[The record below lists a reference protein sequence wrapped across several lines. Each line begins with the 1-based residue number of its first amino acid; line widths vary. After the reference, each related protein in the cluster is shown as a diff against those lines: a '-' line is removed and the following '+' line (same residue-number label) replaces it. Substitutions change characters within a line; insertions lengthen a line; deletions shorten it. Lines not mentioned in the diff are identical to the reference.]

1 MELFRKLNKKDQKAY
16 KQYRLLVKARIYKQN
31 RDVMAQ
37 LDRLERIDKLE
48 ETYLH
53 VEDDYMRQLA
63 KWEVGGPVDNASGSG
78 GDMDGDEEMRDA
90 DDGHGGRPKKRVRK

>member
-1 MELFRKLNKKDQKAY
+1 MALFHKLNKKDQKAY

-53 VEDDYMRQLA
+53 VEDDYLRQLA
-63 KWEVGGPVDNASGSG
+63 KWETGGPVDNGGSG
-78 GDMDGDEEMRDA
+78 GDKDGDEEMKDA
-90 DDGHGGRPKKRVRK
+90 DDGHGGRPKKRVKK